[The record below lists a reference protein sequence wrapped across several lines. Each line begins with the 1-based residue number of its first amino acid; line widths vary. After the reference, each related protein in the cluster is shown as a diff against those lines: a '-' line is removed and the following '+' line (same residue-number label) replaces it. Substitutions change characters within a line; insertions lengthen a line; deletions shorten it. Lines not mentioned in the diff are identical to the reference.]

1 MRAYAFLDPAATD
14 YVSGVRWP
22 VPDDRG
28 PGAWLE
34 AGADSPLRGYP
45 ADQLLWWL
53 DQQLWEVELAG
64 DVRETDRSVLGTR
77 GRLVAPVDAWTP
89 DVARELT
96 TDCALRLRDRAVVA
110 LEADDRGAAAAVLGA
125 AGDLESIAEAAALA
139 ASGEGY
145 GSLLAGY
152 TADLVRFASF
162 MPDPARGAAVAARI
176 AAHAHAGGDEGKQG
190 YEEAYAEER
199 APPGGLAPDAAR
211 ALIEVLEALRSGGS
225 VLIRQP

>member
-1 MRAYAFLDPAATD
+1 LRAYAFLDPTATD

-22 VPDDRG
+22 VPDDSG
-28 PGAWLE
+28 AGAWVD

-53 DQQLWEVELAG
+53 DQHLWEVELDG
-64 DVRETDRSVLGTR
+64 DVRETDRSVLGAR
-77 GRLVAPVDAWTP
+77 GRLLAPVDAWTP

-96 TDCALRLRDRAVVA
+96 VDCALRLRDRAAAA
-110 LEADDRGAAAAVLGA
+110 LEADGRGAAASALA
-125 AGDLESIAEAAALA
+125 AADELESIADAAASA
-139 ASGEGY
+139 TSGEGD

-176 AAHAHAGGDEGKQG
+176 AAHAHAGGDEAKQG

-199 APPGGLAPDAAR
+199 ARQGAWLRTRLA
-211 ALIEVLEALRSGGS
+211 L
-225 VLIRQP
+225 

>member
-34 AGADSPLRGYP
+34 AGADSRLRGYP

-64 DVRETDRSVLGTR
+64 DVQKTDRSVLGAR
-77 GRLVAPVDAWTP
+77 GRLLAPVDTWTP
-89 DVARELT
+89 EVARELT
-96 TDCALRLRDRAVVA
+96 MDCALRLRDRAVVA
-110 LEADDRGAAAAVLGA
+110 LAADGKGKAAAVLA
-125 AGDLESIAEAAALA
+125 TAGDLESIAEAAASA
-139 ASGEGY
+139 ASGDGG

-152 TADLVRFASF
+152 TADLVRAASF

-199 APPGGLAPDAAR
+199 ALQG
-211 ALIEVLEALRSGGS
+211 EWLRSRLG
-225 VLIRQP
+225 L

>member
-1 MRAYAFLDPAATD
+1 VRAYAFLDAAATD

-22 VPDDRG
+22 VPDEPG

-34 AGADSPLRGYP
+34 AGAGPPLRGYS

-53 DQQLWEVELAG
+53 DQQLWEVELDG
-64 DVRETDRSVLGTR
+64 DVRETDRSILGAR
-77 GRLVAPVDAWTP
+77 GRLLTPVHAWTS

-96 TDCALRLRDRAVVA
+96 ADCALRLRDRSVAA
-110 LEADDRGAAAAVLGA
+110 LEADGRAAAAAVLAA
-125 AGDLESIAEAAALA
+125 AGGLEPIAEAAASA
-139 ASGEGY
+139 ASGEGG

-152 TADLVRFASF
+152 TADLVRSASS

-199 APPGGLAPDAAR
+199 ARQGEWLR
-211 ALIEVLEALRSGGS
+211 TRLEL
-225 VLIRQP
+225 